1 MLNVMWISG
10 LFIQLLIW
18 TVYAWNVTQFPD
30 DNQHFKRVLAGIMRP
45 RVVGTPGHTEVENFI
60 KRELKTLGFT
70 TELDQFAQKIP
81 IFGNVTFTNII
92 GVLNP
97 SATDFLALACHY
109 DSKYFKNDPG
119 FVAATDSAV
128 PCAIML
134 NTAKTLSKYLQQRFK
149 NRKDIGLMMIFFDGE
164 EAIKDWSDNDSIY
177 GARHL
182 AAKLSNT
189 RSSTGSGRS
198 IDRIEVLVLLDLI
211 GAANPKFYSF
221 YPNTDGLHHSLS
233 EIELSLSAAHQ
244 LEGHNLMFMK
254 RSSSGFVDD
263 DHRPFLQQNV
273 PILHLITT
281 PFPPQWHT
289 PNDNAANL
297 HWPSIRNFNKVFRA
311 FVYEYLQRHTDQ
323 VNLRGTVS

>member
-1 MLNVMWISG
+1 
-10 LFIQLLIW
+10 
-18 TVYAWNVTQFPD
+18 
-30 DNQHFKRVLAGIMRP
+30 
-45 RVVGTPGHTEVENFI
+45 
-60 KRELKTLGFT
+60 
-70 TELDQFAQKIP
+70 
-81 IFGNVTFTNII
+81 
-92 GVLNP
+92 
-97 SATDFLALACHY
+97 
-109 DSKYFKNDPG
+109 
-119 FVAATDSAV
+119 
-128 PCAIML
+128 
-134 NTAKTLSKYLQQRFK
+134 
-149 NRKDIGLMMIFFDGE
+149 MIFFDGE

-182 AAKLSNT
+182 AAKWSNT

-233 EIELSLSAAHQ
+233 EIELSLSGAHQ

-323 VNLRGTVS
+323 VNLRGIVS